1 MSTHP
6 TGFIL
11 RPAQKDEIPSA
22 ARIVA
27 ESFGP
32 VEPYLAWLFPADS
45 DRATASL
52 PLVTH
57 WAEEAFADGT
67 LMVAVTDLQHEKE
80 HELAAPQV
88 AGVALWTVE
97 NAFYLNSPNHLFT
110 SWKNRVHAAQHA
122 LRSVPTLWGL
132 LGKHTWRYYY
142 EAFLAKRARGFNAQ
156 CYLSCLAVSSKFRGH
171 GLATALLNYPPRPD
185 LPLTLECRDE
195 LIDFY
200 SHHGFHRGLS
210 YRLPQTS
217 TMVSFH
223 RYP

>member
-1 MSTHP
+1 MGSEMC
-6 TGFIL
+6 I
-11 RPAQKDEIPSA
+11 R
-22 ARIVA
+22 
-27 ESFGP
+27 
-32 VEPYLAWLFPADS
+32 
-45 DRATASL
+45 DR
-52 PLVTH
+52 
-57 WAEEAFADGT
+57 
-67 LMVAVTDLQHEKE
+67 

>member
-67 LMVAVTDLQHEKE
+67 LMVAVTDPQHEKE

-97 NAFYLNSPNHLFT
+97 NAFYLN
-110 SWKNRVHAAQHA
+110 
-122 LRSVPTLWGL
+122 
-132 LGKHTWRYYY
+132 
-142 EAFLAKRARGFNAQ
+142 
-156 CYLSCLAVSSKFRGH
+156 LS
-171 GLATALLNYPPRPD
+171 
-185 LPLTLECRDE
+185 
-195 LIDFY
+195 LI
-200 SHHGFHRGLS
+200 HI
-210 YRLPQTS
+210 
-217 TMVSFH
+217 
-223 RYP
+223 